1 MKDNEYAKKDNE
13 DVKKDNEIFNT
24 FLKLYTNGIIRISFS
39 RSGFGYFYGNP
50 NKEKLD
56 EIELYN
62 EDLQIIKDPKSK
74 EFIRTFIR
82 ELRKEILFESAS
94 TDYKDYI
101 DKFLEENP
109 EIKEAIKIKCNSSLD
124 LLETVTYSILPNMN
138 KDLKIDA
145 YSVLL
150 ELNLRDKNNS
160 SSPRNIQLTIDD
172 LQYIRNTLD
181 DAIDDIEKLKTEL
194 QDNEVRS

>member
-1 MKDNEYAKKDNE
+1 M
-13 DVKKDNEIFNT
+13 
-24 FLKLYTNGIIRISFS
+24 
-39 RSGFGYFYGNP
+39 
-50 NKEKLD
+50 
-56 EIELYN
+56 
-62 EDLQIIKDPKSK
+62 
-74 EFIRTFIR
+74 
-82 ELRKEILFESAS
+82 RKEILFESAS